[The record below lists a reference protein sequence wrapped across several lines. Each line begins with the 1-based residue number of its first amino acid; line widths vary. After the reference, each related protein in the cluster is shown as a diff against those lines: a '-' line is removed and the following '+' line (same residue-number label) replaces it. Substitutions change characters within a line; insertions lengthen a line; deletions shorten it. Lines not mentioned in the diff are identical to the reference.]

1 VTQTEA
7 QHAGAELPVDPTIVA
22 SLHLFGVH
30 GIGVARAIT
39 HMGADRFRLRKTPG
53 LRFAKLLGT
62 GDGRTFTLRDA
73 DPKLWGVFTVWDSA
87 AAADAFDQAHSVPR
101 SWRKWADE
109 SAVIRLRPLR
119 WKGEWAGSQ
128 PFGDAERRSSTA
140 DWAGP
145 VAALTRA
152 RIKTGQLVSFARA
165 VPPVAADA
173 RSAAGLR
180 FSVGIGEAPVGLQAT
195 FSIWDSEQAIDQFAY
210 RQSAHREVIRRT
222 HTDGWY
228 AEELFVRFG
237 VESATGTVKGAS
249 MEELSVG
256 GVSSRGRFP

>member
-1 VTQTEA
+1 VT
-7 QHAGAELPVDPTIVA
+7 AESGSSPLVGPRVVA

-30 GIGVARAIT
+30 GVGIGRAVT
-39 HMGADRFRLRKTPG
+39 HMGTDRFRLRRTRG

-73 DPKLWGVFTVWDSA
+73 DPSLWGIFTVWDSA
-87 AAADAFDQAHSVPR
+87 TAADTFDQAHAVPN
-101 SWRKWADE
+101 SWRRWADE
-109 SAVIRLRPLR
+109 TAVLRLRPLR
-119 WKGEWAGSQ
+119 WKGEWAGSH
-128 PFGDAERRSSTA
+128 PFGEASHRTTMEA
-140 DWAGP
+140 WNGP

-152 RIKTGQLVSFARA
+152 RIKTTQLASFARA

-173 RSAAGLR
+173 RQATGLR

-195 FSIWDSEQAIDQFAY
+195 FSIWESDSAIDQFAY
-210 RQSAHREVIRRT
+210 RQHAHREVVRRT

-228 AEELFVRFG
+228 AEELFARFA

-249 MEELSVG
+249 MESLSMGEVG
-256 GVSSRGRFP
+256 TRGTSR